1 MSLPT
6 QMKITCPKCGKE
18 SDFTVWQSVNT
29 SLDPDMKEKVLS
41 RELFRFVCPHCGAE
55 TEIDY
60 PFLYHQMEDKIM
72 IYYVQDEEGYNDAV
86 KALSGGASGENRD
99 PVKPVMEGYLRRI
112 VTSHNDLI
120 EKIRIFDDGR
130 DDRIIEIMKAY
141 FVEPVAKENPDM
153 GMFTFYYDGDR
164 EKISFVS
171 ISEEKACGT
180 FDAPE
185 GMYEDLAKDLDGKIM
200 DVREEENFLID
211 FDWAVGMLMGGD
223 GEVS

>member
-1 MSLPT
+1 
-6 QMKITCPKCGKE
+6 
-18 SDFTVWQSVNT
+18 
-29 SLDPDMKEKVLS
+29 
-41 RELFRFVCPHCGAE
+41 
-55 TEIDY
+55 
-60 PFLYHQMEDKIM
+60 
-72 IYYVQDEEGYNDAV
+72 
-86 KALSGGASGENRD
+86 
-99 PVKPVMEGYLRRI
+99 
-112 VTSHNDLI
+112 
-120 EKIRIFDDGR
+120 
-130 DDRIIEIMKAY
+130 
-141 FVEPVAKENPDM
+141 
-153 GMFTFYYDGDR
+153 MFTFYYDGDR